1 MSIPG
6 APPVGGPEAG
16 LLRASG
22 GVVWRRGPAGV
33 EVVLV
38 HRPRYDDWSLPK
50 GKVDPGETD
59 EDAAVREVEEE
70 ASVRCRLGAELT
82 SVSYTDR
89 TQRPK
94 TVRYW
99 AMTVES
105 GTVAGANEIDAA
117 EWVPLSG
124 VRDRMSYPR
133 DHPVIDAFEAVMT
146 ATLSLGVTG
155 LDHLVLVVADVERS
169 LAFYTGLLALSGVR
183 VEEWRR
189 GEAPFPSVRVSEAT
203 IIDLVAGDAPDPG
216 RRNLDHFCVTV
227 APTDLDALAAGGAFE
242 VLGHPG
248 PRFGARGE
256 GRSLYVRDPDGT
268 TVELRHY

>member
-1 MSIPG
+1 M
-6 APPVGGPEAG
+6 
-16 LLRASG
+16 
-22 GVVWRRGPAGV
+22 WRRSPAGEV

-50 GKVDPGETD
+50 GKVDDGESD

-70 ASVRCRLGAELT
+70 ASVRCRLGAELV

-89 TQRPK
+89 TRRPK

-117 EWVPLSG
+117 EWVALDV
-124 VRDRMSYPR
+124 VREKMSYPR
-133 DHPVIDAFEAVMT
+133 DHPVIDAFERVMGP
-146 ATLSLGVTG
+146 TLALSAAH
-155 LDHLVLVVADVERS
+155 LDHVVLLVADVERS
-169 LAFYTGLLALSGVR
+169 LAWYSGVLGLRGVR

-189 GEAPFPSVRVSEAT
+189 GDAPFPSVRVSPST
-203 IIDLVAGDAPDPG
+203 IIDLFAGEPTGA
-216 RRNLDHFCVTV
+216 NLDHLCVTV
-227 APTDLDALAAGGAFE
+227 DPVDLAAVAAGGAFE
-242 VLGHPG
+242 VLDGPG
-248 PRFGARGE
+248 PRFGARGQ
-256 GRSLYVRDPDGT
+256 GTSLYVRDPDGN